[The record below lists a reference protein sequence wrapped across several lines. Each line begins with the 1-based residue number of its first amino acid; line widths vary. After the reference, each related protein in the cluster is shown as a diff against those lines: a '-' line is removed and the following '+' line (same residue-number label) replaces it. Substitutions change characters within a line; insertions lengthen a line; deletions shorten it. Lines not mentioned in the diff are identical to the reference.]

1 MPVPYLKHM
10 LFDLNPNLTVDTGEI
25 EGVGKIVIIENFFKY
40 PEEIKRMLDQSWV
53 TSWKNSPTSKNF
65 VDYYDCRFDL
75 SRDITSFRSDGY
87 QALIRELADTELG
100 IRCNNYEVPTSF
112 NVFQWLNP
120 PASHHIQSR
129 PHIDGRN
136 LLASIVYLDKYSN
149 GGTAF
154 YTKYR
159 ELDYTEEDDIRY
171 DIDKHADLTEV
182 VEANFNRCVIYPGQ
196 YPHGAYIN
204 DHNIYTG
211 ENWRMNMVMFM
222 EMLDKPN

>member
-1 MPVPYLKHM
+1 MPVPYLKHE
-10 LFDLNPNLTVDTGEI
+10 LFDLNPNLTVDAGEI

-40 PEEIKRMLDQSWV
+40 PDEIKRMLDQSWV

-75 SRDITSFRSDGY
+75 SGDITSFRSDGY
-87 QALIRELADTELG
+87 QSLIRELADTELG
-100 IRCNNYEVPTSF
+100 IRCSNYEVATSF
-112 NVFQWLNP
+112 NIFQWLNP
-120 PASHHIQSR
+120 PASQHIQSR
-129 PHIDGRN
+129 PHTDGRG

-154 YTKYR
+154 YTKYK

-171 DIDKHADLTEV
+171 DIHKHADLTEV
-182 VEANFNRCVIYPGQ
+182 VEANFNRCVIYPGE

-204 DHNIYTG
+204 DHKIYTG

-222 EMLDKPN
+222 EMLDKNN